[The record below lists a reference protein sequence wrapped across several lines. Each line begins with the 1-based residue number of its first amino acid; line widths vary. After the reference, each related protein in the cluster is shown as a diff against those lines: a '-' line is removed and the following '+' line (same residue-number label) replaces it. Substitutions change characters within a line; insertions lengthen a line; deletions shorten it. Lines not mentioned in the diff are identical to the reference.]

1 MKSWLYALALLGS
14 AAVVQAQSAADQ
26 ELLDMAAP
34 KASKKPSAPDLDDVT
49 AEPPRAKPKN
59 ESASASATTEDE
71 PKTAPVAGRRQQREE
86 RQARKKVAEQATGP
100 AQSSSVEPK
109 DAKKVESPSQEKGA
123 ATLSAVET
131 IASDPKATKAARKH
145 PEPKPA
151 RAERPRP
158 TKKMTAYD
166 IAREKW
172 HAPAPAEMCAQ
183 FKSTAIPDLV
193 FQIQGKD
200 VSYVLR
206 PKGRN
211 GGWSDDQLAIAKEAF
226 GSWTGGPTPHARTL
240 DLVYAATL
248 HFGCPYVTLISGIR
262 KDRGGS
268 RHSHG
273 LAADIVLPGVEDEEL
288 AAYFRAQGFV
298 GVGTYP
304 RAGFVHVDTRDQSF
318 FWVDR
323 SKPNQHG
330 KVVQVR
336 KEESAAVDEAARERG
351 MEGFV
356 NPPRLQR
363 ALRVRAVKKLKAHK
377 AKLERQAVK
386 KAATP

>member
-1 MKSWLYALALLGS
+1 
-14 AAVVQAQSAADQ
+14 
-26 ELLDMAAP
+26 
-34 KASKKPSAPDLDDVT
+34 
-49 AEPPRAKPKN
+49 
-59 ESASASATTEDE
+59 
-71 PKTAPVAGRRQQREE
+71 
-86 RQARKKVAEQATGP
+86 
-100 AQSSSVEPK
+100 
-109 DAKKVESPSQEKGA
+109 
-123 ATLSAVET
+123 
-131 IASDPKATKAARKH
+131 
-145 PEPKPA
+145 
-151 RAERPRP
+151 
-158 TKKMTAYD
+158 
-166 IAREKW
+166 
-172 HAPAPAEMCAQ
+172 MCAQ
-183 FKSTAIPDLV
+183 FKATAIPDLV

-200 VSYVLR
+200 LSYVLR
-206 PKGRN
+206 PRGRN
-211 GGWSDDQLAIAKEAF
+211 GGWSEDQLAIAREAF
-226 GSWTGGPTPHARTL
+226 GSWPGGPTPHTRTL

-273 LAADIVLPGVEDEEL
+273 LAADIVLPGVDDEEL

-336 KEESAAVDEAARERG
+336 KDESTAADEAARARG

-363 ALRVRAVKKLKAHK
+363 ALRVRAVKKMKAHK
-377 AKLERQAVK
+377 AKVEREAAK
-386 KAATP
+386 KVAAPAP

>member
-1 MKSWLYALALLGS
+1 MNAWWCALLVLGSVALA
-14 AAVVQAQSAADQ
+14 QAQSSADQ
-26 ELLDMAAP
+26 EPLDVAAP
-34 KASKKPSAPDLDDVT
+34 K
-49 AEPPRAKPKN
+49 EAKPDVKP
-59 ESASASATTEDE
+59 ASAD
-71 PKTAPVAGRRQQREE
+71 VARRER

-100 AQSSSVEPK
+100 AQSSSVEPEH
-109 DAKKVESPSQEKGA
+109 AKKVEPPAQEKSA
-123 ATLSAVET
+123 ATETAIET
-131 IASDPKATKAARKH
+131 IASSPSATKVARKRAS
-145 PEPKPA
+145 EPKPSA
-151 RAERPRP
+151 PKHE
-158 TKKMTAYD
+158 KKKTAYD

-172 HAPAPAEMCAQ
+172 HADAPPEMCAQ
-183 FKSTAIPDLV
+183 FKATAIPDLV

-206 PKGRN
+206 PQGRN
-211 GGWSDDQLAIAKEAF
+211 GGWTEDQLAIAKEAF
-226 GSWTGGPTPHARTL
+226 GSWPGGPTPHPRTL

-304 RAGFVHVDTRDQSF
+304 RAGFTHVDTRDQSF

-330 KVVQVR
+330 RVVQVR
-336 KEESAAVDEAARERG
+336 KEESTAVDEAARARG
-351 MEGFV
+351 MGGFV
-356 NPPRLQR
+356 NPPRLQK
-363 ALRVRAVKKLKAHK
+363 ALRVRAVRKLKAHR
-377 AKLERQAVK
+377 AKLEAKQPA
-386 KAATP
+386 P

>member
-1 MKSWLYALALLGS
+1 MRLWLYALTLLGCV
-14 AAVVQAQSAADQ
+14 AVVHAQSAADQ

-34 KASKKPSAPDLDDVT
+34 KASKKPKAPDLDDVT
-49 AEPPRAKPKN
+49 SEPPAAKPKA
-59 ESASASATTEDE
+59 EVVEEAK
-71 PKTAPVAGRRQQREE
+71 PAPVDARRQRREE

-100 AQSSSVEPK
+100 AQSSSVEPR
-109 DAKKVESPSQEKGA
+109 DAKKVESPAQEKGA
-123 ATLSAVET
+123 ATETAVET

-145 PEPKPA
+145 PEPRPAKAEKVEKPKPA
-151 RAERPRP
+151 
-158 TKKMTAYD
+158 KKMTAYD

-172 HAPAPAEMCAQ
+172 HAAAPAEMCAQ

-211 GGWSDDQLAIAKEAF
+211 GGWSEDQLAIAREAF
-226 GSWTGGPTPHARTL
+226 GSWTGGPTPHTRTL

-304 RAGFVHVDTRDQSF
+304 RAGFVHVDTRDASF

-336 KEESAAVDEAARERG
+336 KEESTAVDQAARERG
-351 MEGFV
+351 VDGFV

-363 ALRVRAVKKLKAHK
+363 ALKVRAVKKLKAHK
-377 AKLERQAVK
+377 AKLERQAAK